1 MEVWATRRTPILSLN
16 VEPLDRW
23 LAPDRLPNLLA
34 NADIVVLLASYN
46 QSTQEI
52 IGARELETMRE
63 TAILVNL
70 ARGRLIDQEAL
81 IRALAA
87 HEIGGAILDVVATE
101 PLPAESPLWTMR
113 NVVITPHISANTPA
127 SYRRAVDI
135 LCVNLPLYLAG
146 ARDRMANLVDR
157 NAAR

>member
-1 MEVWATRRTPILSLN
+1 VGTRRTPILALN

-23 LAPDRLPNLLA
+23 LPPDRLPELLA

-46 QSTQEI
+46 SSTREI
-52 IGARELETMRE
+52 IGAPELEAMRE

-70 ARGRLIDQEAL
+70 ARGGLVDEEAL

-87 HEIGGAILDVVATE
+87 DQIGGAVLDVTATE
-101 PLPAESPLWTMR
+101 PLPAESPLWAMP
-113 NVVITPHISANTPA
+113 NVLVTPHISASTPA

-135 LCVNLPLYLAG
+135 LCVNLPLFLAG
-146 ARDRMANLVDR
+146 ALDRMANRVDR
-157 NAAR
+157 EAVR